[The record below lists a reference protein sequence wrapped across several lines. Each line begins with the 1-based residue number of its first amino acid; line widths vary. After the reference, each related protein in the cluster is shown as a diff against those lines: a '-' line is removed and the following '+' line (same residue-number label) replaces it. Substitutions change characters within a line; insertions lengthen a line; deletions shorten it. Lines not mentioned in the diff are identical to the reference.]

1 MICYLD
7 QNTFWIKQRGTY
19 QIKLTRQAHIDVI
32 FEKNILLLKQTERT
46 KKDIKINRQISK
58 CKFVIN
64 KYIISE

>member
-7 QNTFWIKQRGTY
+7 KNTFKIKQRGTY

>member
-7 QNTFWIKQRGTY
+7 KNTFWIKQRGTY